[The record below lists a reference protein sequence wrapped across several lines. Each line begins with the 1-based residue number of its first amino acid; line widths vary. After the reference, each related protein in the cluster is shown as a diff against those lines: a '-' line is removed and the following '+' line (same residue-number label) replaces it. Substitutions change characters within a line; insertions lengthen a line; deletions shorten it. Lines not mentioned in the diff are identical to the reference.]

1 MRHNIGR
8 QKRFQRNRSV
18 SESSSWE
25 RNPRRRQFSIGSVPP
40 SLHMER
46 KRADSIGNDLNPIT
60 ATNNLKSEF
69 FLNLYSAIWVS
80 YRLVHSEYK
89 CFDVC

>member
-25 RNPRRRQFSIGSVPP
+25 RNPRRRQFSVGSVPI
-40 SLHMER
+40 SVQNER
-46 KRADSIGNDLNPIT
+46 KRADSISNDLN
-60 ATNNLKSEF
+60 ATSLPNGMKCE
-69 FLNLYSAIWVS
+69 WV
-80 YRLVHSEYK
+80 
-89 CFDVC
+89 